1 MSARY
6 GLVAVLV
13 LALSTSGC
21 EGKYSTTTT
30 QPQCRDPRVP
40 ARRIPCPQVGGVT
53 ERVQLLNVV
62 GMTETQ
68 AQTLLN
74 QRGLLVTVT
83 VRPETHPPW
92 PQPIVVAQDP
102 VAGSTVLGGSTVTL
116 IVSG

>member
-62 GMTETQ
+62 GMTEAQ

-74 QRGLLVTVT
+74 QRGFLVTVT
-83 VRPETHPPW
+83 VRTQTQPF
-92 PQPIVVAQDP
+92 PQSRVLAQDP
-102 VAGSTVLGGSTVTL
+102 VAGSTVLRGSTVAL
-116 IVSG
+116 VVSS